1 VSHTRPRELSGR
13 SFELVQD
20 LGYFHA
26 NHPIGADFGPARLAL
41 RRCLDCPIV
50 LRRLPC
56 AKIVREAML
65 ARHNWIF
72 KSHVRSGAFGWK
84 GSHLAGERLKAAV
97 TEIRKVATV
106 DPVTTAALA

>member
-50 LRRLPC
+50 L
-56 AKIVREAML
+56 
-65 ARHNWIF
+65 
-72 KSHVRSGAFGWK
+72 
-84 GSHLAGERLKAAV
+84 
-97 TEIRKVATV
+97 
-106 DPVTTAALA
+106 

>member
-1 VSHTRPRELSGR
+1 MSHTRPRELSGR

-72 KSHVRSGAFGWK
+72 KSHVRSTR
-84 GSHLAGERLKAAV
+84 SPH
-97 TEIRKVATV
+97 IRG
-106 DPVTTAALA
+106 